1 MSTELLE
8 APAPADAINTK
19 PIVYGIATKR
29 IAELSSMYMGLKVN
43 GVDDKTGLEVVHK
56 ARITVRDHR
65 TDIEKTRKALK
76 ADVLEFGRRVD
87 AEAQRLTALLEPIE
101 AHLEAEESRIAAE
114 KKRLREEA
122 DRKRHEAT
130 LARMN
135 ALLAVGFT
143 GLNYVQAQDL
153 SEERFAAVLN
163 EATEA
168 HRVAQEKAAAEKAE
182 RQRLAEVERQR
193 LEAEKAEQAR
203 VQAEEDARR
212 KAEAEQLAK
221 ERAELDRQ
229 RREQQAES
237 DRIAA
242 ERRKLAEEQAA
253 KELERTRELHRVELA
268 EKNRIEA
275 ADRARVEAERKAE
288 QAAAAKAKREE
299 QLRVV
304 NHFGERLPDDV
315 GEAFEQF
322 KLVVMRHRAQ
332 GWADISQGEMLAAID
347 VLRVLAADE

>member
-182 RQRLAEVERQR
+182 
-193 LEAEKAEQAR
+193 QAR